1 MPKNYSKSKEAIII
15 GWNLKKMDF
24 FGQLQPKNLK
34 TPHGRI
40 NYYQFKNCF
49 FIPRHGIKENTPPH
63 KINHQAN
70 ISGLKKLGV
79 KRIFSFN
86 SVGSLK
92 KNIRPGELLIASDY
106 IDLNP
111 PTFYEKEA
119 KFITPLL
126 SLEPRKI
133 LIKIL
138 RKLKIKFKNK
148 GIYFQTKGPRL
159 ETKAE
164 ISMIK
169 NFADVIGMTMAK
181 EAVLAQE
188 LDINYASIC
197 SIDNYAHGLIE
208 KPLSIK
214 EIQEGQEK
222 TRKKFE
228 EIIKEIAKTD

>member
-1 MPKNYSKSKEAIII
+1 
-15 GWNLKKMDF
+15 MDF
-24 FGQLQPKNLK
+24 FKRLQPKNLK
-34 TPHGRI
+34 TPYGKI
-40 NYYQFKNCF
+40 NYYQLENCS

-70 ISGLKKLGV
+70 ISGLKKIGV
-79 KRIFSFN
+79 GQIFSFN

-92 KNIRPGELLIASDY
+92 KNIKPGELLVVSDY

-111 PTFYEKEA
+111 ITFYEKEA
-119 KFITPLL
+119 KFITPIL
-126 SLEPRKI
+126 SSESRKA

-164 ISMIK
+164 INLIK
-169 NFADVIGMTMAK
+169 KFADVVGMTMAK
-181 EAVLAQE
+181 EATLAQE
-188 LDINYASIC
+188 LDMDYASVC
-197 SIDNYAHGLIE
+197 SVDNYAHGVVG
-208 KPLSIK
+208 KPLLIK

-228 EIIKEIAKTD
+228 EIIKEIMKTD